1 MTPQDI
7 EAYFTQPDGRYAFAR
22 WGRPIA
28 PIVFGVEDKSLTVIK
43 GALQAVVQMA
53 GHEMAET
60 DPELGSNLMFFFFR
74 EWDELL
80 DVPDLDK
87 LIPEMGPLVDKLKSG
102 GANQYRLFR
111 FDDGGAI
118 KAAFVFLRMDGDLA
132 EIPAEALALQQVV
145 QTVLLWGS
153 DAFRTQSPLGLT
165 ESGKTILRPD
175 VAGIINAAYDDVMPS
190 VADDKSHALRI
201 WARMQPV
208 GDAE

>member
-28 PIVFGVEDKSLTVIK
+28 PIVFGVEDKSLSVIK

-118 KAAFVFLRMDGDLA
+118 KAAFVFLRMDDELA

-175 VAGIINAAYDDVMPS
+175 VAGIINAAYDNVMPS

>member
-28 PIVFGVEDKSLTVIK
+28 PIVFGVEDKSLSVIK

-118 KAAFVFLRMDGDLA
+118 KAAIVFLRMDDELA

-175 VAGIINAAYDDVMPS
+175 VAGIINAAYDNVMPS

-208 GDAE
+208 GEAD